1 MLIGIVSDTHDHKV
15 NTTVALSMLR
25 NLNAEAVLHA
35 GDYCAP
41 FMIPL
46 FEKWELHGVFG
57 NNDGDHFR
65 ITQKFASIG
74 GHLHGEF
81 MDRVFGN
88 KRVAMYHGTQ
98 QGITD
103 ALICSRMY
111 DVVITGHT
119 HEAVNRVWNHPDL
132 VSVEGDELS
141 SSVANSLSTGSP
153 AIRNPQEGERVRS
166 QTLHINPGTVNG
178 LGGPATFALYDTVT
192 GHAEI
197 IGLD

>member
-1 MLIGIVSDTHDHKV
+1 MLIGILSDTHDHKV
-15 NTTVALSMLR
+15 NTKVALSMLR
-25 NLNAEAVLHA
+25 NLKAEVILHA
-35 GDYCAP
+35 GDFCAP

-65 ITQKFASIG
+65 ITQKFDEIG

-88 KRVAMYHGTQ
+88 RRFAMYHGTQ
-98 QGITD
+98 PAITE
-103 ALICSRMY
+103 ALIRSRMY
-111 DVVITGHT
+111 DVVVSGHT
-119 HEAVNRVWNHPDL
+119 HEAVNKVWPHPLLADAD
-132 VSVEGDELS
+132 VQD
-141 SSVANSLSTGSP
+141 AYSL
-153 AIRNPQEGERVRS
+153 RS
-166 QTLHINPGTVNG
+166 ETLHINPGTVNG
-178 LGGPATFALYDTVT
+178 LGAAATFALFDTET

>member
-1 MLIGIVSDTHDHKV
+1 MLIGILSDTHDHKV
-15 NTTVALSMLR
+15 NTKIALSMLR
-25 NLNAEAVLHA
+25 NLKAEAILHA

-41 FMIPL
+41 FMIPI

-65 ITQKFASIG
+65 ITQKFTEIG

-81 MDRVFGN
+81 MDKLFGT
-88 KRVAMYHGTQ
+88 KRIAMYHGTQ
-98 QGITD
+98 SGIIES
-103 ALICSRMY
+103 LIRSRLY

-119 HEAVNRVWNHPDL
+119 HEAVNKVWTHPELANPED
-132 VSVEGDELS
+132 GD
-141 SSVANSLSTGSP
+141 VYKAK
-153 AIRNPQEGERVRS
+153 
-166 QTLHINPGTVNG
+166 TLHVNPGTVNG
-178 LGGPATFALYDTVT
+178 LGGPATFALLDTNT